1 MISLSKGD
9 IYFHLLYSFLFFFFF
24 KSFTVYLLNLYLL
37 FNLDALSPILCVCV
51 CEEKDAAGL

>member
-9 IYFHLLYSFLFFFFF
+9 IYFHLLYSFFFF

-37 FNLDALSPILCVCV
+37 FNLDALSPIWCVCV

>member
-9 IYFHLLYSFLFFFFF
+9 IYFHLMYSFFFFF
-24 KSFTVYLLNLYLL
+24 LKSFTVYLLNLYLL